1 MIIKEGIG
9 WKACHNEEKNVYG
22 AEIAFQG
29 SFDCYEISASVFG
42 RLNGNMRGSEAEE
55 LIRTGRRIYAHVND
69 RFGPPYT
76 IVFDDDYTEYCQWMK
91 EPEEPDPGTWSAEMT
106 DAAVEIFES
115 EKANREQRR
124 KKRASRLNKKK

>member
-9 WKACHNEEKNVYG
+9 WKACRNEEKNVYG
-22 AEIAFQG
+22 AEVVFQG
-29 SFDCYEISASVFG
+29 SFDCYEITGSVFG
-42 RLNGNMRGSEAEE
+42 QLNSKMSCGEAEK
-55 LIRTGRRIYAHVND
+55 LIRTGRHIYAHVND

-91 EPEEPDPGTWSAEMT
+91 EPEKPDPGTWSAEMT
-106 DAAVEIFES
+106 DAAVEVFES